1 MDSFTSPS
9 APDGTSGSQYSSTRS
24 TLPATSSG
32 AAEGQ
37 QPEGEAPGAS
47 GQAAT
52 PRQQPQGSSM
62 YDLFLTAVGLTPRG
76 LGAETFS
83 PGGSGVEAEE
93 EEFWSA
99 TNEEEKVG
107 GVPSGS
113 GGVVAES
120 SRGGMI
126 PRQQEQQQPAA
137 AAGAGA
143 GAEGGN
149 NNNNNNNVP
158 IGGANSSSASAVAG
172 VRGRDTMFTY
182 SASAGAGLGGR
193 DTIFNS
199 LAGSNRSAPAAG
211 AQRPSAGAE
220 IARAHPGE
228 ASDGQDA
235 SVDTVADAMCTA
247 TGAEGTARR
256 RRRLLGS
263 NAAVGPESADS
274 RASRSRTFSAT
285 TPRLFRRGNP
295 LFRSGDIGSFWRSN
309 VFAGN
314 ATFDDEND
322 VEEDAA
328 GTASRVVERAIN
340 GTSAVTAAATGG
352 HAAAAVADMEGNGRV
367 AGGNSLDSTERGEG
381 GDGGGQGRILFYHKP
396 TLANVPA
403 GDIPDVVPVYLG
415 CPRGNMAL
423 GLPLDEAWQGEE
435 HQDTTFNQNLS
446 YTILSWP
453 EDHVQDLLEL
463 WRLQVLFFTT
473 IIFNILVS
481 ALLFFT
487 ENPDRTRVEGFA
499 RPGAFPRPFEK
510 RSPID
515 DPTGSRS
522 EASRQCAWH
531 LAAALLLSLL
541 GIVCV
546 LARLRAGIALY
557 LVLTVVNAVVGLSHS
572 PDPLFACRYAIDV
585 LLVAMGRS
593 YLSSL
598 SYTWVTASAG
608 AGRWGW

>member
-9 APDGTSGSQYSSTRS
+9 APDGTSGSQYSSTPS
-24 TLPATSSG
+24 SSPAASSG

-47 GQAAT
+47 GQAAA
-52 PRQQPQGSSM
+52 PHQQPQGSTM
-62 YDLFLTAVGLTPRG
+62 YDLFRTAVGLTPRG

-83 PGGSGVEAEE
+83 PVGSGVEAEE
-93 EEFWSA
+93 EELEFWSA

-107 GVPSGS
+107 GVQSGS

-120 SRGGMI
+120 SRAGMNPREQEQLAAGGGAAGTESGGI
-126 PRQQEQQQPAA
+126 FHPRQHSSD
-137 AAGAGA
+137 
-143 GAEGGN
+143 
-149 NNNNNNNVP
+149 NNNNVP
-158 IGGANSSSASAVAG
+158 IGGANPYNTSAVAG
-172 VRGRDTMFTY
+172 VGGRDTMF
-182 SASAGAGLGGR
+182 
-193 DTIFNS
+193 N
-199 LAGSNRSAPAAG
+199 SNRSAPAAG
-211 AQRPSAGAE
+211 AQRPSSAGAE
-220 IARAHPGE
+220 IARTRPGE

-235 SVDTVADAMCTA
+235 SVDTAADTTAVCTA

-256 RRRLLGS
+256 RRRLLGG
-263 NAAVGPESADS
+263 NATVGPESDA
-274 RASRSRTFSAT
+274 RASRSRTFSAS

-295 LFRSGDIGSFWRSN
+295 LFRSGDTGSFWRSN

-328 GTASRVVERAIN
+328 GTGTRAVERAIN
-340 GTSAVTAAATGG
+340 GTSAVTPVATGG
-352 HAAAAVADMEGNGRV
+352 HAAAAVADARGNGRV
-367 AGGNSLDSTERGEG
+367 AGGNSLDSSERGEG

-487 ENPDRTRVEGFA
+487 DNPDRTRVEGFA
-499 RPGAFPRPFEK
+499 RPGAFPMPFEQ
-510 RSPID
+510 RSPVD
-515 DPTGSRS
+515 DPTGLRS
-522 EASRQCAWH
+522 EAWH

-541 GIVCV
+541 GVVCV

-585 LLVAMGRS
+585 LLAAMGRS

>member
-24 TLPATSSG
+24 SLPSASSG

-126 PRQQEQQQPAA
+126 PRRQDQQQPAA

-143 GAEGGN
+143 GAESG

-158 IGGANSSSASAVAG
+158 IGGANSYSASAV
-172 VRGRDTMFTY
+172 
-182 SASAGAGLGGR
+182 AGLGGR
-193 DTIFNS
+193 DTMFNS
-199 LAGSNRSAPAAG
+199 VAGSNRSAPAAG

-220 IARAHPGE
+220 IARTHPGE

-235 SVDTVADAMCTA
+235 SVDAAADAMCTA

-263 NAAVGPESADS
+263 NAAVGPESGARHAARFIRNRRTCPCVPRHYFRGVYAPRGVVDIEGS
-274 RASRSRTFSAT
+274 SSRSV
-285 TPRLFRRGNP
+285 
-295 LFRSGDIGSFWRSN
+295 D
-309 VFAGN
+309 
-314 ATFDDEND
+314 FDHGEFGHDMHND

-328 GTASRVVERAIN
+328 GTATRAVERAIN

-352 HAAAAVADMEGNGRV
+352 NAAAAVADVQGNGRV

-499 RPGAFPRPFEK
+499 RPGAFPRPFEQ

-515 DPTGSRS
+515 DPTGLRS
-522 EASRQCAWH
+522 EASRHCAWH

>member
-9 APDGTSGSQYSSTRS
+9 APDGTSGGQYSSTRS
-24 TLPATSSG
+24 SLPAASSG

-62 YDLFLTAVGLTPRG
+62 YDLFLTAIGLTPPG

-99 TNEEEKVG
+99 TNEEEKIG
-107 GVPSGS
+107 GVPSGG

-120 SRGGMI
+120 SRSGMP
-126 PRQQEQQQPAA
+126 PRRQEQQQPAV
-137 AAGAGA
+137 AAGGGA
-143 GAEGGN
+143 GTESGDNDN
-149 NNNNNNNVP
+149 NNDVP
-158 IGGANSSSASAVAG
+158 IGGACANSYSSVSAVAG
-172 VRGRDTMFTY
+172 VRGRGTTFTYSSASAVAGLDGRDTMF
-182 SASAGAGLGGR
+182 
-193 DTIFNS
+193 NS
-199 LAGSNRSAPAAG
+199 VAGSNRSAPAAG

-220 IARAHPGE
+220 IARTHPGE

-235 SVDTVADAMCTA
+235 SVDTAADAMCTA

-263 NAAVGPESADS
+263 NAAVGPESDA

-328 GTASRVVERAIN
+328 GTGTRAVERAVN

-352 HAAAAVADMEGNGRV
+352 HAATAVADVERNDRV
-367 AGGNSLDSTERGEG
+367 AGCNSLDSTERGEG

-463 WRLQVLFFTT
+463 WRLQVLFFAT

-499 RPGAFPRPFEK
+499 RSGAFPRPFEQ
-510 RSPID
+510 RSPTD
-515 DPTGSRS
+515 DPTGLRS
-522 EASRQCAWH
+522 EASVAPRGCVGPQPSWHRVRVGSIAGGHCALPRADRRERRRRPEPLPRPSVRVPLRH
-531 LAAALLLSLL
+531 RRFAS
-541 GIVCV
+541 GDGPIVFV
-546 LARLRAGIALY
+546 LAFVHVGHRLRR
-557 LVLTVVNAVVGLSHS
+557 SW
-572 PDPLFACRYAIDV
+572 
-585 LLVAMGRS
+585 AMG
-593 YLSSL
+593 L
-598 SYTWVTASAG
+598 VV
-608 AGRWGW
+608 

>member
-1 MDSFTSPS
+1 MDSFTFPS

-24 TLPATSSG
+24 SLPAASSG

-107 GVPSGS
+107 SVPRGS
-113 GGVVAES
+113 GGVVDES
-120 SRGGMI
+120 SSGGMTS
-126 PRQQEQQQPAA
+126 RREEQQQPAA

-143 GAEGGN
+143 GAESGDN
-149 NNNNNNNVP
+149 NNNNNNNNDVP
-158 IGGANSSSASAVAG
+158 IGGANSYSASALAG
-172 VRGRDTMFTY
+172 VRGRDT
-182 SASAGAGLGGR
+182 
-193 DTIFNS
+193 IFNS
-199 LAGSNRSAPAAG
+199 VAGSNRSAPAVG
-211 AQRPSAGAE
+211 AQRPSVGAE

-228 ASDGQDA
+228 AFGGQDG
-235 SVDTVADAMCTA
+235 SVDTAADAMCTA

-274 RASRSRTFSAT
+274 RASRSRTFSTT

-295 LFRSGDIGSFWRSN
+295 MFRSGDIGSFWRSN
-309 VFAGN
+309 FFAGN
-314 ATFDDEND
+314 ATFDDESD

-328 GTASRVVERAIN
+328 STATRAVERAVN

-352 HAAAAVADMEGNGRV
+352 HAAAAVADVERNGRV

-381 GDGGGQGRILFYHKP
+381 VDGGGQGRILFYHKP

-499 RPGAFPRPFEK
+499 RPGAFPRPFEQ

-515 DPTGSRS
+515 DPTGLRS
-522 EASRQCAWH
+522 EASGHCAWH
-531 LAAALLLSLL
+531 LAAALLLSLI

-557 LVLTVVNAVVGLSHS
+557 LVLTV
-572 PDPLFACRYAIDV
+572 
-585 LLVAMGRS
+585 
-593 YLSSL
+593 
-598 SYTWVTASAG
+598 
-608 AGRWGW
+608 

>member
-24 TLPATSSG
+24 SLPAASSG

-47 GQAAT
+47 RQAAT

-83 PGGSGVEAEE
+83 PGGSGVGAEE

-107 GVPSGS
+107 GVPRGS
-113 GGVVAES
+113 GGVVDES
-120 SRGGMI
+120 SRGGRT
-126 PRQQEQQQPAA
+126 PRREEQQQPAA

-143 GAEGGN
+143 GAESGDTN

-158 IGGANSSSASAVAG
+158 IGGANFYSASALAG
-172 VRGRDTMFTY
+172 VRGRDT
-182 SASAGAGLGGR
+182 
-193 DTIFNS
+193 IFNS
-199 LAGSNRSAPAAG
+199 VAGSNRSAPAVS
-211 AQRPSAGAE
+211 AQRPSLRAE

-228 ASDGQDA
+228 ASDGQDG
-235 SVDTVADAMCTA
+235 SVDTAADAMCTA

-295 LFRSGDIGSFWRSN
+295 MFRSGDTGSFWRSN
-309 VFAGN
+309 FFAGN
-314 ATFDDEND
+314 ATFDDESD

-328 GTASRVVERAIN
+328 STATRAVERAVN

-352 HAAAAVADMEGNGRV
+352 HAAAAMADVERNGRV
-367 AGGNSLDSTERGEG
+367 AGGNNLDSTERGEG

-487 ENPDRTRVEGFA
+487 ENPDRSRVEGFA
-499 RPGAFPRPFEK
+499 RPGAFPRPFEQ

-515 DPTGSRS
+515 DPTGLRS
-522 EASRQCAWH
+522 EAWH